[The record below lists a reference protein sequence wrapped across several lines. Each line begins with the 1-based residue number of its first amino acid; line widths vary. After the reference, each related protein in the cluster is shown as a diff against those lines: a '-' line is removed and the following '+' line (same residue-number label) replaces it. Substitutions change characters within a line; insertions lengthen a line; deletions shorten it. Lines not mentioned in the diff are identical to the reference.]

1 MSIYERVSAL
11 VSLTLLGLVAYS
23 IIELPNRAVELT
35 LWGSP
40 LTVVVSKWWLMALLL
55 GGLAATGTQAIVH
68 AHPHM
73 SYRVPGYALTF
84 WLSPG
89 LLVFLAALWLS
100 QLSLALGWWLVGV
113 GATGVLLY
121 SVVLAEY
128 HTIDPRDVQYEL
140 ARIWLNLVV
149 YGLAFGFFVLVY
161 QTRARSILSATEL
174 MLVSGL
180 LAASVLRAGSSQ
192 AGRTWLYAGV
202 TALVMGQS
210 MWALNFWRVPPL
222 TAGLWLLLI
231 FYFFTGVAQQQL
243 FGRLTRRALIEFGV
257 VIAAGLFFILR
268 YAP

>member
-1 MSIYERVSAL
+1 MSR
-11 VSLTLLGLVAYS
+11 
-23 IIELPNRAVELT
+23 
-35 LWGSP
+35 
-40 LTVVVSKWWLMALLL
+40 
-55 GGLAATGTQAIVH
+55 
-68 AHPHM
+68 
-73 SYRVPGYALTF
+73 RVPGYALTF
-84 WLSPG
+84 WLTPG
-89 LLVFLAALWLS
+89 LLVFLATLWLS
-100 QLSLALGWWLVGV
+100 QLPLALGWWLVGV

-128 HTIDPRDVQYEL
+128 HTIDPRDSQYEL
-140 ARIWLNLVV
+140 ARVWLNLVV

-174 MLVSGL
+174 MLVSVL
-180 LAASVLRAGSSQ
+180 LAASLLRAGSSQ

-231 FYFFTGVAQQQL
+231 FYLFTGVAQQRL

-268 YAP
+268 FAP